1 MAIFFKS
8 FSVVFCKF
16 NHYHVMVTV
25 GSGGGGKG
33 DGQGGGWSGKGNG
46 QGGGRDVVWPA
57 EDYSN
62 IKLGH
67 SKKSVF
73 KYKTRILVK

>member
-57 EDYSN
+57 EDYNN
-62 IKLGH
+62 IKL
-67 SKKSVF
+67 
-73 KYKTRILVK
+73 